1 MGLTLQQYRY
11 LVAVADAGSI
21 TAAARALHVAQPSLS
36 AQVQAAERVLGL
48 PLFDRHPGGVAVR
61 PAAHDVLDAAR
72 AVLVAAEQA
81 EEVARRAARPHS
93 GRLRIGMIVGTQLP
107 ASAACL
113 AAMRE
118 RFPAVQLEIAE
129 YGFDDPSAGL
139 ASGAVDVAF
148 VMPPFSADGLRVR
161 PLLRVPL
168 VAVVPAGHPAATR
181 AEMSVTE
188 LFADPWIVAETADA
202 VCRDFWL
209 AAALREEP
217 ARVSHSTRSIDKFVQ
232 LVAAGEAVGMAACWV
247 PELFARPGV
256 AFVPLTDAPPSAV
269 AVAWSDTGTSPLVR
283 PFVEL
288 AIRTFA
294 DSASRPPDEATPGSG
309 RHRLTACG
317 PAGRGDPRWA
327 RSGFALPAP
336 TPS

>member
-21 TAAARALHVAQPSLS
+21 TAAARVLRVAQPSLS
-36 AQVQAAERVLGL
+36 AQVQAAERQLGL
-48 PLFDRHPGGVAVR
+48 SVFDRHPGGVSVR
-61 PAAHDVLDAAR
+61 PEARDVLDAAR
-72 AVLVAAEQA
+72 SVLAATEQA

-93 GRLRIGMIVGTQLP
+93 GGLRIGMIVGTQIP

-139 ASGAVDVAF
+139 ASGAVDAAF
-148 VMPPFSADGLRVR
+148 VMPPFAADGLRVR

-168 VAVVPAGHPAATR
+168 VAVVPARHPAAAR
-181 AEMSVTE
+181 SEISVTE
-188 LFADPWIVAETADA
+188 LFAEPWIVAETADL

-209 AAALREEP
+209 AAALRTEP
-217 ARVSHSTRSIDKFVQ
+217 ARVSHSTRSIDKFIQ
-232 LVAAGEAVGMAACWV
+232 LVAAGEAVGMAAFWV
-247 PELFARPGV
+247 PRLFARPGV

-269 AVAWSDTGTSPLVR
+269 AVAWPTTGASSLVA
-283 PFVEL
+283 PFVEI
-288 AIRTFA
+288 AVNTFA
-294 DSASRPPDEATPGSG
+294 ESASA
-309 RHRLTACG
+309 
-317 PAGRGDPRWA
+317 PR
-327 RSGFALPAP
+327 S
-336 TPS
+336 

>member
-21 TAAARALHVAQPSLS
+21 TAAARLLRVAQPSLS
-36 AQVQAAERVLGL
+36 AQVQAAERQLGL
-48 PLFDRHPGGVAVR
+48 SVFDRHPGGVSVR
-61 PAAHDVLDAAR
+61 PEARDFLDSAQS
-72 AVLVAAEQA
+72 VLVATERA
-81 EEVARRAARPHS
+81 EEEVRRAARPHA

-113 AAMRE
+113 AAMRA
-118 RFPAVQLEIAE
+118 RFPAVSLEIAE

-148 VMPPFSADGLRVR
+148 VMPPFAADGLRVR

-168 VAVVPAGHPAATR
+168 VAVVPARHPAAAR
-181 AEMSVTE
+181 SQISVTE
-188 LFADPWIVAETADA
+188 LFAEPWIVAETADP

-209 AAALREEP
+209 AAALRTEP
-217 ARVSHSTRSIDKFVQ
+217 ARVSHSTRSIDKFIQ
-232 LVAAGEAVGMAACWV
+232 LVAAGEAVGMAAFWV

-269 AVAWSDTGTSPLVR
+269 AVAWPAVGASPLVT
-283 PFVEL
+283 PFVEI
-288 AIRTFA
+288 ATRIFRA
-294 DSASRPPDEATPGSG
+294 AEPSAPSGSR
-309 RHRLTACG
+309 
-317 PAGRGDPRWA
+317 
-327 RSGFALPAP
+327 
-336 TPS
+336 